1 MFNEIPDSAKKLART
16 EATAS
21 TKATKSNQTAAPL
34 RKETTQAHANQI
46 FPKNIR
52 FTPFQL
58 AILGIL
64 TFVFCAICVGNGLI
78 YSTIR
83 FDSPPEETIALLPAT
98 PLESKPQLEE
108 TPLATQASNELVVNT
123 PTPTLELTRLPPAPV
138 PSPTAT
144 YVVAPALINK
154 DKIAEI
160 IKFVEKQRQLSLPTE
175 IPIKFLT
182 RRQLR
187 EQWRDSSFDVAT
199 LEAVQ
204 TQQEFY
210 RILGL
215 IEPDVDLV
223 EAAFDSQTNI
233 LLGYYTPKE
242 KAMYIIAESV
252 NMFAEEE
259 MTFAHEYVHALQDYH
274 FDLNNIITEDRSG
287 DALLA
292 ARSLPEGDARLVE
305 ELFTR
310 ENIGQDELDY
320 NIYRYLFQER
330 PPLKG
335 VSPALGIFTYFPYTA
350 GEYFVIYLFIQ
361 GNYSWDLVNQAYYN
375 LPVSSEQVMHPE
387 KYLAGEVPIPII
399 LPDLAL
405 ALGNSWREIDRDVW
419 GEAGFLV
426 WLIDEVDDQT
436 AINGAAGWDGDAY
449 TLWVD
454 QTDRRLLAESSLWAS
469 NAEATEF
476 SEAFKVYMN
485 LRGREVNSAAG
496 DGVTMWEYEGGVTLL
511 SRVER
516 RVLLI
521 IAPDRATLDSVRSQF
536 AGF

>member
-1 MFNEIPDSAKKLART
+1 MFNEIPDSAQKLTRT
-16 EATAS
+16 EVTSS
-21 TKATKSNQTAAPL
+21 TKATKSNQIAAPL
-34 RKETTQAHANQI
+34 RKEATQAHAGQI

-83 FDSPPEETIALLPAT
+83 FDSPPEEAIALRPAT
-98 PLESKPQLEE
+98 PLESKPHMEE
-108 TPLATQASNELVVNT
+108 TPLTTQASNEVAVNT
-123 PTPTLELTRLPPAPV
+123 PTSTLEPTRSPPAAV
-138 PSPTAT
+138 PLPTAT

-175 IPIKFLT
+175 IPLKFLT
-182 RRQLR
+182 RRQLQ

-223 EAAFDSQTNI
+223 EAAFDSQTDI

-242 KAMYIIAESV
+242 KAMVIIAESV

-320 NIYRYLFQER
+320 NIYRYLFQEH

-361 GNYSWDLVNQAYYN
+361 GNYSWDLVNQAYYT

-387 KYLAGEVPIPII
+387 KYLAGEVPIPIT
-399 LPDLAL
+399 LPDLAP
-405 ALGNSWREIDRDVW
+405 ALGSSWREIDRDVW

-436 AINGAAGWDGDAY
+436 AINGAAGWDGDTY

-454 QTDRRLLAESSLWAS
+454 QTDRRLLTESSLWAS

-485 LRGREVNSAAG
+485 LRGRQAYPAAG
-496 DGVTMWEYEGGVTLL
+496 EGLTIWEYEEGVTLL